1 MTQLETI
8 RNQLKLLRQ
17 ELGDRYHIQSIG
29 LFGSVV
35 RDDLT
40 PESDI
45 DIIVDFNAPTGIGFI
60 ELADILENRLGKPVD
75 LVSKKGIKPAYY
87 KAIEAEIIY
96 V

>member
-1 MTQLETI
+1 MSQLETI
-8 RNQLKLLRQ
+8 RETLKQLRH
-17 ELGDRYHIQSIG
+17 ELGSKYPIQSMG

-35 RDDLT
+35 RDDFR

-45 DIIVDFNAPTGIGFI
+45 DIIVEFNAPIGIGFI
-60 ELADILENRLGKPVD
+60 ELADFLESRLGKPVD
-75 LVSKKGIKPAYY
+75 LVSKKGMKPTYY

>member
-1 MTQLETI
+1 MSQFDTI
-8 RNQLKLLRQ
+8 RDQLKMLKD
-17 ELGDRYHIQSIG
+17 ELGDKYHIRTIG

-35 RDDLT
+35 RNDFT

-45 DIIVDFNAPTGIGFI
+45 DIIVDFKASVGIDFI
-60 ELADILENRLGKPVD
+60 ELADVLESRLGKPVD
-75 LVSKKGIKPAYY
+75 LVSKRGIKPAYY